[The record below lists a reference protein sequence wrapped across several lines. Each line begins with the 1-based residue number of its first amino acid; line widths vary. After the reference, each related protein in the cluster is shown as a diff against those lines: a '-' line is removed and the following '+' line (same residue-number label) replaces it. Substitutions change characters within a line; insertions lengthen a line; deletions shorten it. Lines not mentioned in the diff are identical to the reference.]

1 MQTTNV
7 VLCGFMGSG
16 KSRLGRY
23 LASKLQ
29 IKFEDLDECLQN
41 ELQMTISQIFTKFGQ
56 DYFRRLERD
65 LLLRKSN
72 DRNRVLSLGGGS
84 LSSQKV
90 VDDIK
95 ENNILVFIAPEF
107 NDLISR
113 IQGKSK
119 RPLVM
124 HEDGSFKSKQELTTD
139 LYPIY
144 ESRLDYYTQAHITF
158 KPNTEWSP
166 EKSGS
171 ELFKLITSFKHEV

>member
-1 MQTTNV
+1 MQTTNL

-23 LASKLQ
+23 LANKLQ

-41 ELQMTISQIFTKFGQ
+41 ELHMTVSQIFEKFGQ
-56 DYFRRLERD
+56 DYFRGLERD
-65 LLLRKSN
+65 LLLRKSS
-72 DRNRVLSLGGGS
+72 DQNRVLSLGGGS

-90 VDDIK
+90 VDIIK
-95 ENNILVFIAPEF
+95 ENNILVYIAPEF
-107 NDLISR
+107 EELISR

-124 HEDGSFKSKQELTTD
+124 HEDGSYKSKQELLND
-139 LYPIY
+139 LYPLY
-144 ESRLDYYTQAHITF
+144 ESRQKFYTQAHIQFNPQSDWT
-158 KPNTEWSP
+158 P

-171 ELFKLITSFKHEV
+171 ELLKLITSFNHDI